1 MMNNH
6 CYCSAISDS
15 FRVNEA
21 SKVMITQYV
30 VGSSEECRRVY
41 YYCTDHLGIISRN
54 VVTLI
59 EPRLGVIRWS
69 ILQACC

>member
-1 MMNNH
+1 MMNNRH
-6 CYCSAISDS
+6 CYLGFISSQRSIQSDDHAVCG
-15 FRVNEA
+15 RGV
-21 SKVMITQYV
+21 
-30 VGSSEECRRVY
+30 SECT
-41 YYCTDHLGIISRN
+41 TDHLGIISRN